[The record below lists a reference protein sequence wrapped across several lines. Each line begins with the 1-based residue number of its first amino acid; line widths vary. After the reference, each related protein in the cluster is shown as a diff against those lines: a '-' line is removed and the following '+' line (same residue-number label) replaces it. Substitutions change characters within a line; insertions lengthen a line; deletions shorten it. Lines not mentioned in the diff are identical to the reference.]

1 MTKLGLILVMAL
13 AFAIVLMVTFNFK
26 GPVFEPP
33 YLEFIL
39 QAVFVLG
46 SSIAITIISARAY
59 LNSGSLNVLFLGI
72 AILIS
77 GLSSTTAAW
86 AVALS
91 ANESVTI
98 GNIGIFISSF
108 IILLSSIFT
117 LSGIGSNGTNN
128 RKLILVT
135 SYIISLFVVGAVA
148 LLADFDLMPVFLTQA
163 GPTLVNSV
171 ILTVSILLYLE
182 SCMMFGWRYWLV
194 KSDVIYW
201 YSLALGLITLSL
213 VAAAFTLTLGD
224 TINWVSRIA
233 FYLSGIYFLMA
244 FLSRQTKTETSESL
258 SGKFAQ
264 AFRSDPKQVAAF
276 FSKMLNGL
284 EYGKVITDKNGKPID
299 YIYLDVNDAFEK
311 ATCLKKAKI
320 LGKKATEILKEENDQ
335 EGWIGL
341 YGHTATTGEPTMF
354 EKYSPLANK
363 WFHVSVYSPQKGEFV
378 SIFEDIT
385 TRKKAEQALERSEQ
399 RWATTLASIG
409 DAVIATDA
417 DGKIMFMNG
426 IAVEL
431 TGYTLNE
438 ANQMK
443 LTEVFHTLN
452 GKTRQ
457 EADNPIT
464 RVLEKRSTVGLANES
479 ILIRKDNTE
488 CPIDESEAPIRDKES
503 KTTGVVLIFRDISER
518 KQIEEKLVEY
528 SKNLEKLVEQRSAQL
543 KDAERLATIGATA
556 GMVGHDIRNPL
567 QAITGDLYLTK
578 TELDS
583 TPNSEAKKNALENLQ
598 EIERNVDYINKIVA
612 DLQDFARPLSPT
624 SQEIDLESII
634 DKLLRKSSL
643 PKNIKVTVKI
653 VPEAKHL
660 VADPDYINRILY
672 NLVNNAAQA
681 MPEGGKL
688 TINAVKDNKE
698 IVMRVRDTGVGIPEE
713 VKSKLFTPMF
723 TTKAKGQ
730 GFGLAVVKRMAEALG
745 GTVIFESQEGKG
757 TTFTVRLPNE

>member
-1 MTKLGLILVMAL
+1 MA
-13 AFAIVLMVTFNFK
+13 AFSFR

-39 QAVFVLG
+39 QAIFVLG
-46 SSIAITIISARAY
+46 SSIAISIISARAY
-59 LNSGSLNVLFLGI
+59 LSSGSLNVLFLGI

-108 IILLSSIFT
+108 IILISSIFT
-117 LSGIGSNGTNN
+117 LTGIGSNGTNN
-128 RKLILVT
+128 RKLILITTYV
-135 SYIISLFVVGAVA
+135 ISLFVVGTVA

-194 KSDVIYW
+194 KSHVIYW

-213 VAAAFTLTLGD
+213 VAAAFTLRLGD

-244 FLSRQTKTETSESL
+244 FLSPQTKSEASESL

-299 YIYLDVNDAFEK
+299 YIYLDVNDAFER
-311 ATCLKKAKI
+311 ATGIKKTKI
-320 LGKKATEILKEENDQ
+320 LGKKATEILREEKDH
-335 EGWIGL
+335 EGWIAL
-341 YGHTATTGEPTMF
+341 YGHTAITGEPTMF
-354 EKYSPLANK
+354 EKYSQLANK

-385 TRKKAEQALERSEQ
+385 TRKEAEQALERSEQ

-417 DGKIMFMNG
+417 EGKITFMNR
-426 IAVEL
+426 IALEL
-431 TGYTLNE
+431 TGYTFNE

-443 LTEVFHTLN
+443 LPEVFHTLN
-452 GKTRQ
+452 NKNRLK
-457 EADNPIT
+457 ADNPIT
-464 RVLEKRSTVGLANES
+464 RVLEKEHEIGLANES
-479 ILIRKDNTE
+479 ILIRKDGTE
-488 CPIDESEAPIRDKES
+488 IPIDESEAPIKDKEG
-503 KTTGVVLIFRDISER
+503 KTAGVVLIFRDISAR
-518 KQIEEKLVEY
+518 KQIEEKLEEY
-528 SKNLEKLVEQRSAQL
+528 SKNLEKLVEQRSTQL
-543 KDAERLATIGATA
+543 KDAERLAAIGATA

-583 TPNSEAKKNALENLQ
+583 TPESEEKKNALENLQ
-598 EIERNVDYINKIVA
+598 EIERNLDYINKIVA
-612 DLQDFARPLSPT
+612 DLQDYAKPLNPT
-624 SQEIDLESII
+624 NQETDLKLII
-634 DKLLRKSSL
+634 DKLLQKTSL
-643 PKNIKVTVKI
+643 PKNIKVKVKI
-653 VPEAKHL
+653 EPEAKL
-660 VADPDYINRILY
+660 ILADPDYINRILY
-672 NLVNNAAQA
+672 NLVNNAVQA

-688 TINAVKDNKE
+688 TITALEDKKETAVS
-698 IVMRVRDTGVGIPEE
+698 VQDTGVGIPEE

-730 GFGLAVVKRMAEALG
+730 GFGLAVVKRMTEALG

-757 TTFTVRLPNE
+757 TTFTIRLPKKQ

>member
-1 MTKLGLILVMAL
+1 LTKLGLILVVAV
-13 AFAIVLMVTFNFK
+13 AFAIVLMVAFNFK

-128 RKLILVT
+128 RKLVLVT
-135 SYIISLFVVGAVA
+135 SYIISLFVVGTVA
-148 LLADFDLMPVFLTQA
+148 LLADFDLMPVFLTQS
-163 GPTLVNSV
+163 GPTVVNSV

-194 KSDVIYW
+194 KSHVIYW

-213 VAAAFTLTLGD
+213 VAAAFTLSLGD

-244 FLSRQTKTETSESL
+244 FLSRQTNTEASESL

-284 EYGKVITDKNGKPID
+284 EYGKGITDKNGKPID
-299 YIYLDVNDAFEK
+299 YIYLDINDAFEK
-311 ATCLKKAKI
+311 ATNLKKAKI

-335 EGWIGL
+335 EKWIDL

-354 EKYSPLANK
+354 EKYSQLANK

-426 IAVEL
+426 IAVDL
-431 TGYTLNE
+431 TGYTLDE

-457 EADNPIT
+457 EADDPIT
-464 RVLEKRSTVGLANES
+464 RVLEKRNAVGLANES
-479 ILIRKDNTE
+479 ILIRKDGTE
-488 CPIDESEAPIRDKES
+488 FPIDESEAPIRDKEG
-503 KTTGVVLIFRDISER
+503 KTAGVVLIFRDISER
-518 KQIEEKLVEY
+518 KQIEEKLAEY

-543 KDAERLATIGATA
+543 KDAERLATIGTTA

-583 TPNSEAKKNALENLQ
+583 IPDSEAKKNAIENLQ

-624 SQEIDLESII
+624 NQEIDLKPII

-643 PKNIKVTVKI
+643 PKNIKVTVKLE
-653 VPEAKHL
+653 PEAKQI

-688 TINAVKDNKE
+688 TISAVKDNKE
-698 IVMRVRDTGVGIPEE
+698 IVISVQDTGLGIPEE

-730 GFGLAVVKRMAEALG
+730 GFGLAVVKRMTEALG
-745 GTVIFESQEGKG
+745 GTVTFESQEGKG
-757 TTFTVRLPNE
+757 TTFTIRLPKK